1 MLVLMQRITEDPERF
16 LAECA
21 RVSRRGDCRQD
32 CKDKDRATISRLIR
46 DGHESVLEHA
56 SATFLIEGISR
67 CCMAQLLRHRH
78 LSATVESQR
87 YCDMSGLS
95 LKDMV
100 YPETVEESTA
110 WEEADEAV
118 GACLEAYQALIKAG
132 VPLEDARYFLPQA
145 SPTRLVVTAN
155 FREWRHIIK
164 LRTAPEAQW
173 EIRKLVGKI
182 QDILVKH
189 APSVFGGNDEAG
201 DG

>member
-1 MLVLMQRITEDPERF
+1 MKVTLLTMTEN
-16 LAECA
+16 AEA
-21 RVSRRGDCRQD
+21 LIAMAAGVSRRGDHKLTTTD
-32 CKDKDRATISRLIR
+32 DDRLLIGRLIR

-87 YCDMSGLS
+87 YCGMSGLS

-100 YPETVEESTA
+100 YPETVERSTA
-110 WEEADEAV
+110 WEEADGAV
-118 GACLEAYQALIKAG
+118 GTCLAAYKALIDAG
-132 VPLEDARYFLPQA
+132 VSPEDARYFLPQA
-145 SPTRLVVTAN
+145 SPTRLIVTAN

-173 EIRKLVGKI
+173 EIRELVGKI
-182 QDILVKH
+182 RDKLQEQV
-189 APSVFGGNDEAG
+189 PSVFEDLK
-201 DG
+201 

>member
-1 MLVLMQRITEDPERF
+1 
-16 LAECA
+16 
-21 RVSRRGDCRQD
+21 
-32 CKDKDRATISRLIR
+32 
-46 DGHESVLEHA
+46 
-56 SATFLIEGISR
+56 
-67 CCMAQLLRHRH
+67 
-78 LSATVESQR
+78 
-87 YCDMSGLS
+87 MSGLS

-155 FREWRHIIK
+155 FREWRHIIR

-173 EIRKLVGKI
+173 EIRELVGKI
-182 QDILVKH
+182 RDKLQEQ
-189 APSVFGGNDEAG
+189 APSVFEDLK
-201 DG
+201 